1 MEELRRQAADGET
14 TQRLAIA
21 GSCSYL
27 GVAGPWEVVSP
38 EPEAG
43 AAQKKLGSWR
53 EGFLEG
59 GRAREKAK
67 PLPEVPQEAE
77 EEEEKYPD
85 FSPAF

>member
-1 MEELRRQAADGET
+1 M
-14 TQRLAIA
+14 
-21 GSCSYL
+21 
-27 GVAGPWEVVSP
+27 VSP
-38 EPEAG
+38 EPETG

-53 EGFLEG
+53 KGFPEG

>member
-1 MEELRRQAADGET
+1 M
-14 TQRLAIA
+14 
-21 GSCSYL
+21 
-27 GVAGPWEVVSP
+27 VSP